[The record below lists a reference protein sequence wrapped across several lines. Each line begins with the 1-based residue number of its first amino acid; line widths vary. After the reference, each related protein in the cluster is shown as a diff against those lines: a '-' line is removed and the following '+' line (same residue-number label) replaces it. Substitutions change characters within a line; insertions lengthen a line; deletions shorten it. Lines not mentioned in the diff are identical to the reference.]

1 MKNRYIKIFCVAIVG
16 ALTLA
21 SCDKGFEE
29 MNKNPNAL
37 TDPAVKSMFTLAEIY
52 VDGQDF
58 SNTRGNNL
66 YAAQIVQQFS
76 SLG

>member
-1 MKNRYIKIFCVAIVG
+1 MKNKYIKIFCIAIVG
-16 ALTLA
+16 AMTLT

-29 MNKNPNAL
+29 LNKNPNAL

-58 SNTRGNNL
+58 SNTRAWSRRQHTHIIRNL
-66 YAAQIVQQFS
+66 H
-76 SLG
+76 